1 MPPTTGNVLS
11 GLTEVGHVSDPWG
24 TPADVSWG
32 ATEQDGAE
40 VRVNGET
47 LDIRSAQSKVLEEQI
62 LHAVTLEVVYRLQ
75 YADLLNVA
83 RMLGLD
89 EASYP
94 TGDLQAGTPTD
105 EVLEPLIEDIGS
117 REFYLYLLTPGPA
130 ATRRFEFKRCKASPA
145 ATMALASSAHQ
156 GIEIVFGVLRP
167 KQAGEE
173 DKPFKITDAAA

>member
-1 MPPTTGNVLS
+1 MPPTAESVLI
-11 GLTEVGHVSDPWG
+11 GLTEVGHVTDPYG

-32 ATEQDGAE
+32 ATEQNGAE
-40 VRVNGET
+40 VR
-47 LDIRSAQSKVLEEQI
+47 LDGQTVDIQSAQSKVLEEQF
-62 LHAVTLEVVYRLQ
+62 LAAVNITVVVRLQ
-75 YADLLNVA
+75 YSDLLNVA

-105 EVLEPLIEDIGS
+105 EVLEPLITDIGE

-130 ATRRFEFKRCKASPA
+130 STRRFEFKRCKASPSA
-145 ATMALASSAHQ
+145 SMALGSQAAQ
-156 GIEIVFGVLRP
+156 VLEISFGVLKP

-173 DKPFKITDAAA
+173 NKPFKITDAAA